1 MMSPKISIIVA
12 VYKAEAYLHRC
23 VDSLLAQTFRDF
35 EILLVD
41 DGSPDNSGKICDDYA
56 KQDARIRVFHKENGG
71 VSSARQCGMEHV
83 RGEYVIHADPDDWV
97 EPNMLEELYA
107 KAEESDADMVICDL
121 YDEYECYT
129 KYSCQRPESLA
140 TSCVLVEISSGK
152 LYTSLTNKLVR
163 VKSYKINNIR
173 FPLGINRG
181 EDDYVVIYLLN
192 KINSVAYLPRAYYHV
207 DRYSNVN
214 SLSKN
219 YTKEVFKQYVSLL
232 QMIKNEIYDNQPSK
246 AYNSYVCYI
255 AYDTF
260 AYNVLSP
267 AEYVLFFRSKI
278 KDVCCSYASLKKK
291 VFVIAS
297 AIGFNKIAYKIY
309 RTLKGIHNLFV
320 R

>member
-23 VDSLLAQTFRDF
+23 VDSLLAQTFRNF
-35 EILLVD
+35 EILLID
-41 DGSPDNSGKICDDYA
+41 DGSPDHSGKICDDYA
-56 KQDARIRVFHKENGG
+56 NQDARIRVFHKENEG

-297 AIGFNKIAYKIY
+297 AIGFNIIAYKIY

>member
-23 VDSLLAQTFRDF
+23 VDSLLAQTFRNF
-35 EILLVD
+35 EILLID
-41 DGSPDNSGKICDDYA
+41 DGSPDHSGKICDDYA
-56 KQDARIRVFHKENGG
+56 KQDARIRVFHKENEG

-297 AIGFNKIAYKIY
+297 AIGFNRIAYMIY
-309 RTLKGIHNLFV
+309 RTLKGVHNLFV